1 MRNILICRDLCR
13 KYKEKY
19 KERLKKM
26 TSSKTSLA
34 NINVSQHYMLR
45 GEFHFQKLSLV
56 LVLISLCNVCNVF
69 LRSHLG
75 FEYLE
80 KR

>member
-34 NINVSQHYMLR
+34 DINVSQNYMLR
-45 GEFHFQKLSLV
+45 SEFHFQKFSLV
-56 LVLISLCNVCNVF
+56 LVLISLCNVCNV
-69 LRSHLG
+69 LPRSHLG
-75 FEYLE
+75 VEYLE